1 MLGFSSKPLKCAV
14 FRLYINPLHA
24 GKFMKS
30 KYFIAA
36 LVLST
41 LSMGAF
47 AAGSPMN
54 ENFTNLIALSNNALE
69 SGKQGDNQAF
79 IDKTSST
86 LAALKV
92 QEEKGSSIRLQRASA
107 KLKLAL
113 KSAKAGDLQAGIA
126 GMQQGIDIMEVDK
139 NSTKYN

>member
-1 MLGFSSKPLKCAV
+1 LRIDIIQNYP
-14 FRLYINPLHA
+14 
-24 GKFMKS
+24 GKFMKT

-36 LVLST
+36 LLLSM
-41 LSMGAF
+41 LSMGAY

-69 SGKQGDNQAF
+69 SGKQGDSQAF
-79 IDKTSST
+79 IDKTNTT
-86 LAALKV
+86 LAALKI

-107 KLKLAL
+107 KIKTAL

-126 GMQQGIDIMEVDK
+126 GVQQGIDIMEVDK